1 MNTIYAQI
9 YFTTLENPHISMDKS
24 LFFKI
29 IPDGQSHTYVINMAR
44 NDLWEGLVQTIR
56 FDPAQF
62 YEVYL

>member
-1 MNTIYAQI
+1 
-9 YFTTLENPHISMDKS
+9 MDKS